1 MVDNPRLSDQPT
13 GSPVRQKM
21 EEFRRLYSQTLRVL
35 QRAFNGE
42 PLKISDA
49 ISMMMELRD
58 RALELAR
65 TPSGDGSSNA
75 GPVFEYVEEIE
86 STALSEP
93 ARIAV
98 RRNGPYV
105 VDGGVP
111 LVRKARVLSEWG
123 ESMEWRR
130 GADVPADASYRLCRC
145 GQSSHKPFCD
155 GTHARV
161 EFDGTETAPTQPSE
175 ERRKR
180 FPSPAITLTDDEP
193 LCISAAFCH
202 SRTTDVWEMV
212 GRSGDTDARFELIHR
227 VRSCPSGRL
236 VTEQADG
243 VHEADLSV
251 EIGIIKDGPYW
262 VTGGVTVTMS
272 DGRTLEVRN
281 RVTLC
286 RCGQSSN
293 KPLCDGTHQEI
304 GFSDG

>member
-1 MVDNPRLSDQPT
+1 MITFL
-13 GSPVRQKM
+13 
-21 EEFRRLYSQTLRVL
+21 
-35 QRAFNGE
+35 
-42 PLKISDA
+42 
-49 ISMMMELRD
+49 
-58 RALELAR
+58 
-65 TPSGDGSSNA
+65 
-75 GPVFEYVEEIE
+75 
-86 STALSEP
+86 
-93 ARIAV
+93 V
-98 RRNGPYV
+98 RRFLLAIV
-105 VDGGVP
+105 TIW
-111 LVRKARVLSEWG
+111 LISVLSFVIIQLPPGDFVDTYIAQMAASGSQVSAEAANAMRQLYGLDRPMYVQYAKWIVRVVQGDFG

-130 GADVPADASYRLCRC
+130 GAVVPADASYRLCRC